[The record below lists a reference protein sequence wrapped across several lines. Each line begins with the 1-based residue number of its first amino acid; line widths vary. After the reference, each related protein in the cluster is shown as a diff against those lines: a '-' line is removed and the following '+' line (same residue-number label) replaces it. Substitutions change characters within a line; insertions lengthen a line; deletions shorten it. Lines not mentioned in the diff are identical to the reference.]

1 METADALVRVA
12 TVADAPELAHAYVW
26 LTAPPGRAPP
36 GWNEM
41 RAEAALRHA
50 ILSYQSTVFVAV
62 APIGLVGF
70 ATVYLDIE
78 SVRFGRRAWVEDLAV
93 HPEFRSRGIGKRL
106 LTAAKEWARTQ
117 GATHLG
123 LESSEAR
130 ADAHRFYEREAPDAR
145 SKSYTWKL

>member
-1 METADALVRVA
+1 MEAAGALVRIA
-12 TVADAPELAHAYVW
+12 TVGDAPELVRAYAW
-26 LTAPPGRAPP
+26 LTAPPGRSPP
-36 GWNEM
+36 GWDGVQ
-41 RAEAALRHA
+41 AQAALRRA
-50 ILSYQSTVFVAV
+50 IASDQSTVFVAV
-62 APIGLVGF
+62 APIGFVGF

-106 LTAAKEWARTQ
+106 LTEAKEWARSK